1 MPSFPHLR
9 IRGRQVLLPLPQRH
23 HLQPELLH
31 LRLVV
36 QRGLRRVRRHCIA
49 EAKNNE
55 LAETRESATA
65 VAAEGSD
72 AVGEYAAPGA
82 EVGDLAPAAA
92 DSLAGYGQELGG
104 YNRRRL

>member
-1 MPSFPHLR
+1 MDCAESAA
-9 IRGRQVLLPLPQRH
+9 
-23 HLQPELLH
+23 
-31 LRLVV
+31 
-36 QRGLRRVRRHCIA
+36 IA

-55 LAETRESATA
+55 LAETREAATA
-65 VAAEGSD
+65 AAADRAAEGSD

-104 YNRRRL
+104 YTRRRL